1 MTETLDL
8 NSLLGYLRNASNKKK
23 KSASVGAQLS
33 SNKTQR
39 NKMECAQPNMAM
51 CATLYFILRI
61 KLIFII

>member
-8 NSLLGYLRNASNKKK
+8 NSLLGYLRNASNKK